1 MSTRLRFGNYELNVT
16 AHELS
21 RQGRPI
27 KMERI
32 PMQLLVLLLE
42 RRPDLVTRDEILS
55 KLWSD
60 RASVDADNAI
70 NTAVSKIRTLLRDA
84 AEGTVFISAVP
95 GKGYRFTA
103 PVAVVA
109 EEPIASV
116 ESVVNTP
123 PPVQVPLVVTDESPI
138 ETPGAPTPAAEK
150 KPPAWVWLSVAA
162 AALVVGLGAWIA
174 RGCGS

>member
-1 MSTRLRFGNYELNVT
+1 MSARLRFGNYELNVT
-16 AHELS
+16 GHELS

-55 KLWSD
+55 KLWGE
-60 RASVDADNAI
+60 RGSVDADNAI

-95 GKGYRFTA
+95 GKGYRFIA
-103 PVAVVA
+103 PVTVVA
-109 EEPIASV
+109 EEPIATV
-116 ESVVNTP
+116 ESVANTP
-123 PPVQVPLVVTDESPI
+123 PPVHTPSVVRDESPV
-138 ETPGAPTPAAEK
+138 ETPGTPAPATEK
-150 KPPAWVWLSVAA
+150 KAPAWIWLSVAA
-162 AALVVGLGAWIA
+162 AALVVGLGAWLA
-174 RGCGS
+174 RGCGP

>member
-1 MSTRLRFGNYELNVT
+1 MSSRLRFGNYELNVT

-103 PVAVVA
+103 PVTVIA

-116 ESVVNTP
+116 ERVVNTP
-123 PPVQVPLVVTDESPI
+123 PPVQAPSIVSEEST
-138 ETPGAPTPAAEK
+138 ETRGEPTPATEK
-150 KPPAWVWLSVAA
+150 KLPTWIWLSVAA

-174 RGCGS
+174 RGCGP